1 MQIRTTI
8 IKFPDLQLR
17 TRDGHKLRGFFGN
30 LFKEHSP
37 LLHNHYEDGK
47 FRYKYPLVQY
57 KVIDKTPMLIGIN
70 EGAMLLTE
78 LFLKIRQI
86 VIDDQEYKIL
96 SKNITNNIINLDD
109 LNKLRT
115 YKFKT
120 LWMGLNQDNYLK
132 FKELEYLKEQK
143 EFLERQICNNILSFY
158 KGINYRVNERI
169 MASGNFRPHSTKF
182 KDKKILVFEGDFITN
197 AIIPDYVGIGK
208 AVSRGFGTVVLNS
221 KYK

>member
-17 TRDGHKLRGFFGN
+17 TRDGHKLHGFFGN

-37 LLHNHYEDGK
+37 LLHNHYENGK

-57 KVIDKTPMLIGIN
+57 KVIDKIPMLIGIN

-78 LFLKIRQI
+78 LFLKIRLI

-96 SKNITNNIINLDD
+96 SKNITNNIINLNE
-109 LNKLRT
+109 LSKLRT

-120 LWMGLNQDNYLK
+120 LWMALNQTNYMKYKQLTDK
-132 FKELEYLKEQK
+132 ADKKS
-143 EFLERQICNNILSFY
+143 FLEQQIINNILSFY
-158 KGINYRVNERI
+158 KGIDYRIAERI
-169 MASGNFRPHSTKF
+169 MVSGNFRPHSTKF
-182 KDKKILVFEGDFITN
+182 KDKKILVFEGDFVTN
-197 AIIPDYVGIGK
+197 AVIPDYVGIGK
-208 AVSRGFGTVVLNS
+208 AVSRGFGTVVLNM
-221 KYK
+221 K